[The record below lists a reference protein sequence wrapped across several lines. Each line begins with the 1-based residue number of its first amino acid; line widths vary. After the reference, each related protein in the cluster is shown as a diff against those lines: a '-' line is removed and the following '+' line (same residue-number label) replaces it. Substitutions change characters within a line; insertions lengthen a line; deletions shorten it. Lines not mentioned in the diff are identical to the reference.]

1 MHAFVFL
8 RFTGAG
14 GDAERY
20 PRWCRSLARG
30 APGWSDLGG
39 HPPESPG
46 SKLMASYKEA
56 TRDTCYLNPCH
67 NPAKELITRPRL
79 HYQYGGGGGTPNR
92 LSSCLYKSILA
103 ELSVQCLVP
112 LSTKSCAVNV
122 FQKRVWG
129 CDCLPSGLP
138 VRLRMMPLRII
149 LYQL

>member
-30 APGWSDLGG
+30 ALGWSDLGG

-79 HYQYGGGGGTPNR
+79 HYQSWGVLLIGFPVVSTKAYW
-92 LSSCLYKSILA
+92 LSSLFNVLFHLA
-103 ELSVQCLVP
+103 QCLVLLMFSRNAFGDVTVCP
-112 LSTKSCAVNV
+112 QGCLS
-122 FQKRVWG
+122 G
-129 CDCLPSGLP
+129 SG
-138 VRLRMMPLRII
+138 
-149 LYQL
+149 